1 MKNKVTRYTAIVK
14 ENGDS
19 FRSFNLRRVN
29 EWCNQYEDNCLNQDE
44 SWQPHFEITEKELE
58 RESK

>member
-1 MKNKVTRYTAIVK
+1 MKRYIAIVK

-29 EWCNQYEDNCLNQDE
+29 EWCNQYEDNCLNQDK
-44 SWQPHFEITEKELE
+44 SWQPHFEITEEEIDGGK
-58 RESK
+58 